1 MDDQRIDR
9 EGGGIKCRRLRIA
22 WSVLCG
28 TICVLLIVLWVL
40 SYWWNGSVEIRVS
53 STRELMVM
61 SVQGYTYWGTL
72 PDQDWNW
79 NVSIEP
85 LDEGDQTFILTSGI
99 RIDTHETFR
108 TGNLASNANAGLNWR
123 GRFGF
128 GLSHS
133 PDVQFVSF
141 PHWFLVLLSAAFATA
156 PWLHWRYSLR
166 TLLIATTLVAVV
178 LGLIVWL
185 R

>member
-1 MDDQRIDR
+1 MLRY
-9 EGGGIKCRRLRIA
+9 LRIVSLA
-22 WSVLCG
+22 TCAIACL
-28 TICVLLIVLWVL
+28 LLIVLWML
-40 SYWWNGSVEIRVS
+40 SYWWNGSVELRVS
-53 STRELMVM
+53 STREFMVM

-72 PDQDWNW
+72 PDQYWNW
-79 NVSIEP
+79 NVSMEP
-85 LDEGDQTFILTSGI
+85 LDEGNQTFILTTGT
-99 RIDTHETFR
+99 RTVTHEAIR

-123 GRFGF
+123 GLFGF

-156 PWLHWRYSLR
+156 PWLHWRFSLR

-178 LGLIVWL
+178 LGAVIYAV

>member
-1 MDDQRIDR
+1 M
-9 EGGGIKCRRLRIA
+9 KFCKLRIA
-22 WSVLCG
+22 WSIAWGVA
-28 TICVLLIVLWVL
+28 CVLLILLWVR
-40 SYWWNGSVEIRVS
+40 SYWWNGSAEIRVS

-85 LDEGDQTFILTSGI
+85 LDEGNQTFILTSGI
-99 RIDTHETFR
+99 RTDTHGIIR

-141 PHWFLVLLSAAFATA
+141 PHWFLALLSAAFATA
-156 PWLHWRYSLR
+156 PWLRWRFSIR
-166 TLLIATTLVAVV
+166 TLLIAMTLVAVA
-178 LGLIVWL
+178 LGLIAWL
-185 R
+185 SR

>member
-1 MDDQRIDR
+1 MRFR
-9 EGGGIKCRRLRIA
+9 KLRIA
-22 WSVLCG
+22 FSMVCGILCM
-28 TICVLLIVLWVL
+28 LLIALWVR
-40 SYWWNGSVEIRVS
+40 SYWWYGSVEIRVS

-85 LDEGDQTFILTSGI
+85 LDEGNQTFNPFGT
-99 RIDTHETFR
+99 RNVTHNVIR
-108 TGNLASNANAGLNWR
+108 TGNLASNVNARLNWR

-156 PWLHWRYSLR
+156 P
-166 TLLIATTLVAVV
+166 
-178 LGLIVWL
+178 
-185 R
+185 